1 MKLQPFRKNC
11 EGRKKTVRVECECI
25 TTGMTMTFL
34 KKIIIT
40 HAYVK
45 KRRNLLIKV
54 DCE

>member
-34 KKIIIT
+34 KKKNNNSRIC
-40 HAYVK
+40 K
-45 KRRNLLIKV
+45 KETKFV
-54 DCE
+54 DQSGL